1 MLILGIKDIDQK
13 RIVEVFSHHKEIE
26 KVVLFG
32 SRAIGNNKLNSDLD
46 LTLFGEG
53 LNLSLLIKIES
64 EFDDLLLPYKFDLS
78 VYHQITNLELIS
90 HINRVGKTIYNK
102 KFSEI
107 IS

>member
-1 MLILGIKDIDQK
+1 MLISGIKNTDQK
-13 RIVEVFSHHKEIE
+13 RIVEVFSHYKEIE

-46 LTLFGEG
+46 FTIYGQG

-78 VYHQITNLELIS
+78 VYHQITNTELIS
-90 HINRVGKTIYNK
+90 RINRVGKVIYHK
-102 KFSEI
+102 
-107 IS
+107 

>member
-1 MLILGIKDIDQK
+1 MLISGIKDTDQK
-13 RIVEVFSHHKEIE
+13 RIVEVFSHYKEIE

-46 LTLFGEG
+46 FTLYDQE

-78 VYHQITNLELIS
+78 VYHQITNTELIS
-90 HINRVGKTIYNK
+90 HINQVGKVIYHK
-102 KFSEI
+102 
-107 IS
+107 

>member
-1 MLILGIKDIDQK
+1 MLISGIKDTDQK
-13 RIVEVFSHHKEIE
+13 RIVEVFSHYKEIE

-46 LTLFGEG
+46 FTLYDQE

-78 VYHQITNLELIS
+78 VYHQITNTELIS
-90 HINRVGKTIYNK
+90 HINRVGKTIYHK
-102 KFSEI
+102 
-107 IS
+107 

>member
-1 MLILGIKDIDQK
+1 MLISGIKDTDQK
-13 RIVEVFSHHKEIE
+13 RIVEVFSHYKEIE

-46 LTLFGEG
+46 FTLYDQE

-78 VYHQITNLELIS
+78 VYHQITNTELIS
-90 HINRVGKTIYNK
+90 HINRVGKVIYHK
-102 KFSEI
+102 
-107 IS
+107 

>member
-1 MLILGIKDIDQK
+1 MLISGINEIEQNKI
-13 RIVEVFSHHKEIE
+13 IEVFSHYKEIE

-102 KFSEI
+102 KFSEF